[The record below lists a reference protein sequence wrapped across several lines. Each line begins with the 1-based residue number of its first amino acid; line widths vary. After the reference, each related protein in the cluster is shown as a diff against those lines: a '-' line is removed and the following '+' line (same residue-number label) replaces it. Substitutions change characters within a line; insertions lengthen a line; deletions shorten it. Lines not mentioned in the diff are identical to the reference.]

1 MDTKS
6 RRQQVLQLLKNTK
19 GPVTG
24 SNLAK
29 RFNVSRQI
37 IVGDISVLR
46 AGGIT
51 IYATPQGYVLPEE
64 ANRDVVVAT
73 ITCQHDNASML
84 QELETVVDNGGFV
97 RDVIVEHPLYGEI
110 RADLMLG
117 SRHDV
122 QEFYNSMLQCE
133 AKHLSL
139 ITNGVHLHT
148 IEVPSEAH
156 LQRIRQQLKALGVLA
171 EEQAGI

>member
-51 IYATPQGYVLPEE
+51 IYATPQGYFVNE
-64 ANRDVVVAT
+64 A
-73 ITCQHDNASML
+73 
-84 QELETVVDNGGFV
+84 E
-97 RDVIVEHPLYGEI
+97 
-110 RADLMLG
+110 
-117 SRHDV
+117 
-122 QEFYNSMLQCE
+122 
-133 AKHLSL
+133 
-139 ITNGVHLHT
+139 
-148 IEVPSEAH
+148 
-156 LQRIRQQLKALGVLA
+156 A
-171 EEQAGI
+171 EEFDKTFPHKEKLKLPGQLF